1 MAGNT
6 VGRHRREGF
15 PFVESRRDGSH
26 RYRRNVPDDLRN
38 IIGDAWETRF
48 PASTPLEKV
57 SERSTLLP
65 QPQPDQE
72 AVDHLEG
79 WGTRRDLGQGPAD
92 GQLSSPVTSDGLT
105 GSSPVPQPYLGRGE
119 E

>member
-38 IIGDAWETRF
+38 IIGDAWVTTF

-57 SERSTLLP
+57 SEISSALAMYHESIIEQKRKLL
-65 QPQPDQE
+65 
-72 AVDHLEG
+72 
-79 WGTRRDLGQGPAD
+79 
-92 GQLSSPVTSDGLT
+92 GLA
-105 GSSPVPQPYLGRGE
+105 S
-119 E
+119 